1 VRRARRPMT
10 SAVPG
15 RGDSEAADR
24 RRFVPLA
31 RRYDAAPT
39 IAAFSEGVRQQFD
52 PETVA
57 TKLLASA
64 EHRMQPT
71 QQSLWLQ
78 PLQPGRG

>member
-1 VRRARRPMT
+1 MT

-31 RRYDAAPT
+31 RRYDAAQT
-39 IAAFSEGVRQQFD
+39 IAAFSEGVCQQFD
-52 PETVA
+52 LETV
-57 TKLLASA
+57 TTELLSVA
-64 EHRMQPT
+64 EHTTQPT
-71 QQSLWLQ
+71 QQSMWLQ